1 MRTRI
6 FIIALLAAFATAFS
20 ASAQDYRTAVGLRV
34 GSTNGITIK
43 HFTKRNVALEG
54 IVSTRWRGVGLTGLI
69 EGHTRF
75 LGINRLNFIYGAGG
89 HVYIWGEGNRGYAP
103 YQRSSIAGLD
113 ALLGLEYNFREV
125 PINIGIDWKPTLNFS
140 VDNGFW
146 GDEAAISIRYTF

>member
-1 MRTRI
+1 MRTRL
-6 FIIALLAAFATAFS
+6 FIIALVATLSTAFS
-20 ASAQDYRTAVGLRV
+20 ASAQDYRTAVGLRL

-75 LGINRLNFIYGAGG
+75 LGINRLNFIYGAGA

-113 ALLGLEYNFREV
+113 AILGLEYNFREV